1 MEVSELLTLGGA
13 VVVVTI
19 IVEVVKRAL
28 AMSEEQITRFGPF
41 LAIVVGVATTLGA
54 AVAQAAPLDAAVLTG
69 LLAGASASGIYSFT
83 KATR

>member
-19 IVEVVKRAL
+19 VVEVIKRAL
-28 AMSEEQITRFGPF
+28 AMDEAAITRFGPF
-41 LAIVVGVATTLGA
+41 LAIAVGIVTTCAA
-54 AVAQAAPLDAAVLTG
+54 AVAQTAPLDAAVLTG

-83 KATR
+83 KVTR